1 MEILTQDRVRGL
13 SATKS
18 PLSSYGPGN
27 MLDDSNRNSWV
38 SGDVEDTLIV
48 NCNSQVNGLFLGRY
62 QADEIFLTYFGRE
75 LRSQISST
83 GAMTVGYQLS
93 VSAARKVAVVGG
105 FEVTLVVDSSD
116 KVNVNDVIE
125 VTGLVSGG
133 KDPSRNLAALSPAV
147 SYPARTAPG
156 DSSACG
162 FQKIVRVQSGNTVS
176 TLNPTTG
183 Q

>member
-38 SGDVEDTLIV
+38 SGDVEDTLVV

-75 LRSQISST
+75 LR
-83 GAMTVGYQLS
+83 
-93 VSAARKVAVVGG
+93 KH
-105 FEVTLVVDSSD
+105 
-116 KVNVNDVIE
+116 
-125 VTGLVSGG
+125 
-133 KDPSRNLAALSPAV
+133 
-147 SYPARTAPG
+147 
-156 DSSACG
+156 
-162 FQKIVRVQSGNTVS
+162 
-176 TLNPTTG
+176 LNIKE
-183 Q
+183 